1 MYYFER
7 IFHVLVLSSFIGLVA
22 GTANATVYNTVTGQL
37 IKKEPVYT
45 FVHKRKPQQVCTS
58 VDVPVYGTVQNGQSG
73 ATGGDVLAGAIIG
86 GILGKAITGQDNG
99 AGFGALVGAMTSAEK
114 KKGGTNQQIVG
125 YTKENRCQTNYV
137 SVQEKVANQWKLVYL
152 VNGSEVAIV
161 VNSAV
166 GQNAFVGQHKQFRIH
181 YQILN

>member
-114 KKGGTNQQIVG
+114 KKGKSGQQIVG
-125 YTKENRCQTNYV
+125 YRSEYRCTTEYQN
-137 SVQEKVANQWKLVYL
+137 VQSNIVNEYRVTYN
-152 VNGSEVAIV
+152 VNGHHLAVV

-166 GQNAFVGQHKQFRIH
+166 GQRAYIGQRKQFRIR
-181 YQILN
+181 YQLLN

>member
-1 MYYFER
+1 MHYFER
-7 IFHVLVLSSFIGLVA
+7 IFHTLVLSSFIGLVA

-45 FVHKRKPQQVCTS
+45 YVHQNSPQQVCTT
-58 VDVPVYGTVQNGQSG
+58 VDVPVYGTVQNNNTG
-73 ATGGDVLAGAIIG
+73 ASGGDVLAGAIIG

-114 KKGGTNQQIVG
+114 KKGGTSRQIVG
-125 YTKENRCQTNYV
+125 YTKENRCETKYI
-137 SVQEKVANQWKLVYL
+137 SVQKKVANEYRLVYL
-152 VNGSEVAIV
+152 VNGSQVAIV

-166 GQNAFVGQHKQFRIH
+166 GQNAFIGQHKQFRIH
-181 YQILN
+181 YQLLN

>member
-1 MYYFER
+1 MHNFKTTLNV
-7 IFHVLVLSSFIGLVA
+7 ILLSISIGFLSNI
-22 GTANATVYNTVTGQL
+22 ANATVYNTVTGQL

-45 FVHKRKPQQVCTS
+45 SVQQRQPQQVCST
-58 VDVPVYGTVQNGQSG
+58 VDVPVYGTVQNGNSG

-125 YTKENRCQTNYV
+125 YTKENRCSTQYV
-137 SVQEKVANQWKLVYL
+137 TVQKKVANQYKLVYL
-152 VNGSEVAIV
+152 VNGSEVSIV

-166 GQNAFVGQHKQFRIH
+166 ARNSFIGQHKQFRIH
-181 YQILN
+181 YQLLN